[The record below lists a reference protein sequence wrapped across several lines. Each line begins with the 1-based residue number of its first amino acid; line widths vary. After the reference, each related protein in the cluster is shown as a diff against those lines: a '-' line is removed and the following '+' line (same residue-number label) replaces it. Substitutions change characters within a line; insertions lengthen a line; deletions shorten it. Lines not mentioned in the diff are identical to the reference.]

1 MFVSLLFAA
10 FSTKGL
16 TLLRLL
22 LMPTAPRKGQQTCRA
37 SADNLSG
44 ITHTGKVFVAAS
56 GSAQL
61 NTSARYV
68 AYHSTHQITLSTL
81 FFQNF
86 SNRNFTNNFTKIKF
100 KIHLH
105 FAPISLPSCARA
117 RNIYNLFYLL
127 YYFIF
132 IIILYFY
139 YCKKLKFFAYSFT
152 TFTHITTLRFASG
165 KILHF
170 VTDFHESRACAL
182 VPLAYARTKVKFHS

>member
-81 FFQNF
+81 FFKTFSQTISQNQIQ
-86 SNRNFTNNFTKIKF
+86 K
-100 KIHLH
+100 
-105 FAPISLPSCARA
+105 
-117 RNIYNLFYLL
+117 
-127 YYFIF
+127 
-132 IIILYFY
+132 
-139 YCKKLKFFAYSFT
+139 
-152 TFTHITTLRFASG
+152 FTHILHQFRFLVRTRARYIIYFIYYI
-165 KILHF
+165 ILF
-170 VTDFHESRACAL
+170 L
-182 VPLAYARTKVKFHS
+182 

>member
-68 AYHSTHQITLSTL
+68 AYHSTLQITLSTL
-81 FFQNF
+81 FFKTF
-86 SNRNFTNNFTKIKF
+86 STHNFTKIKF
-100 KIHLH
+100 KIHSH

-117 RNIYNLFYLL
+117 RAIYNLFYLL
-127 YYFIF
+127 YYLLYYFYNYFIF
-132 IIILYFY
+132 LLLQKTKVFCLFVHYVHSY
-139 YCKKLKFFAYSFT
+139 YYPS
-152 TFTHITTLRFASG
+152 LRFGENPSLRYGFSRISCVRTRTARIRS
-165 KILHF
+165 
-170 VTDFHESRACAL
+170 HEG
-182 VPLAYARTKVKFHS
+182 

>member
-68 AYHSTHQITLSTL
+68 AYHSTLQITLSTL
-81 FFQNF
+81 FFKTF
-86 SNRNFTNNFTKIKF
+86 SNHIFTKIKF
-100 KIHLH
+100 KIQLT

-117 RNIYNLFYLL
+117 RVIYNLFIILFYF
-127 YYFIF
+127 YNYFIF
-132 IIILYFY
+132 LLLQ
-139 YCKKLKFFAYSFT
+139 KN
-152 TFTHITTLRFASG
+152 
-165 KILHF
+165 
-170 VTDFHESRACAL
+170 
-182 VPLAYARTKVKFHS
+182 

>member
-1 MFVSLLFAA
+1 MRIIFQ
-10 FSTKGL
+10 GL
-16 TLLRLL
+16 
-22 LMPTAPRKGQQTCRA
+22 PTPERC
-37 SADNLSG
+37 
-44 ITHTGKVFVAAS
+44 FVAAS

-68 AYHSTHQITLSTL
+68 AYHSTLQITLSTL
-81 FFQNF
+81 FFKTF
-86 SNRNFTNNFTKIKF
+86 SQTISQKSNSKFTHI
-100 KIHLH
+100 LH
-105 FAPISLPSCARA
+105 QFRFPRAHARA
-117 RNIYNLFYLL
+117 IYNLFYLL

-152 TFTHITTLRFASG
+152 SFTHITTLRFASG

-182 VPLAYARTKVKFHS
+182 VPLAYARTKAKFTLKVFLLYNNIINNTLPLSWGF

>member
-44 ITHTGKVFVAAS
+44 ITHTGKVFVTAS

-68 AYHSTHQITLSTL
+68 AYHSTLQITLSTL
-81 FFQNF
+81 FFKTF
-86 SNRNFTNNFTKIKF
+86 FTNNFTKIKF
-100 KIHLH
+100 KIHSH
-105 FAPISLPSCARA
+105 FAPISLPRAHARA
-117 RNIYNLFYLL
+117 IYNLFYLL

-139 YCKKLKFFAYSFT
+139 HCKKLKFFAYSFT

>member
-81 FFQNF
+81 FFKTF
-86 SNRNFTNNFTKIKF
+86 FTNNFTKIKF
-100 KIHLH
+100 KIHSH

-117 RNIYNLFYLL
+117 RNIYII
-127 YYFIF
+127 YFIYY
-132 IIILYFY
+132 IILF
-139 YCKKLKFFAYSFT
+139 L
-152 TFTHITTLRFASG
+152 
-165 KILHF
+165 
-170 VTDFHESRACAL
+170 
-182 VPLAYARTKVKFHS
+182 

>member
-68 AYHSTHQITLSTL
+68 AYHSTLQITLSTL
-81 FFQNF
+81 FFKTF
-86 SNRNFTNNFTKIKF
+86 SNRIFAKIKF
-100 KIHLH
+100 KIQLT

-117 RNIYNLFYLL
+117 RVIYNLFYLL

-139 YCKKLKFFAYSFT
+139 YYKKTKVFLFIASFT
-152 TFTHITTLRFASG
+152 SFTQITLRFASG
-165 KILHF
+165 
-170 VTDFHESRACAL
+170 
-182 VPLAYARTKVKFHS
+182 

>member
-68 AYHSTHQITLSTL
+68 AYHSIHQITLSTL
-81 FFQNF
+81 FSKLFQTAISQTISQK
-86 SNRNFTNNFTKIKF
+86 SNSKFTHI
-100 KIHLH
+100 LH
-105 FAPISLPSCARA
+105 QFRFPRAHARA
-117 RNIYNLFYLL
+117 IYNLFYLL

-139 YCKKLKFFAYSFT
+139 HCKKLKFFAYSFT